1 MDSLRSTIVDFV
13 ELLARL
19 ERYLGDFYLLIVVT
33 AWATG
38 LAAMAIGVR
47 AAAMRSEQGPGSGGW
62 AWAVACMAAGVCLM
76 ALPTLLDVL
85 SRSVIGETWSSVG
98 VEIFATAP
106 ELLSVFEAEVSRTAI
121 IGILRFVQLLG
132 VVAVFRGLL
141 LLNRSVQ
148 PGQQPTVGAG
158 LTYVCGGVLALNIG
172 PVLGMLN
179 GLVSS

>member
-1 MDSLRSTIVDFV
+1 MDRLRTTIVDFV
-13 ELLARL
+13 EVLARL
-19 ERYLGDFYLLIVVT
+19 ERFLGDFYILIVVT

-38 LAAMAIGVR
+38 MVAIIVGVR
-47 AAAMRSEQGPGSGGW
+47 AAARRSEQGPGSDGW
-62 AWAVACMAAGVCLM
+62 AGAVASILVGVCLM

-85 SRSVIGETWSSVG
+85 SQSVVGSTWSSVG

-179 GLVSS
+179 ELVAP